1 MVFNVLVD
9 YVIRNWVTV
18 VSSTEAGIDGISILV
33 QDPAEYFCTDGI
45 LVALT
50 QMERLH
56 ILFDVPT
63 ELFDHVCI

>member
-1 MVFNVLVD
+1 M
-9 YVIRNWVTV
+9 
-18 VSSTEAGIDGISILV
+18 SSTEAGIDGISILV